1 MKKMNDKQQK
11 VIEFFQTQLKYWENT
26 SDIDSYTHF
35 TDISEQI
42 YSLSDLTFGEINN
55 YLTADDLRKIEDM
68 ARDMYILI
76 KGIK

>member
-1 MKKMNDKQQK
+1 MKKINDKQRK
-11 VIEFFQTQLKYWENT
+11 VIEFFQTQLKFWENT

-55 YLTADDLRKIEDM
+55 YLTADDLGKMEDM
-68 ARDMYILI
+68 ARDMYALI